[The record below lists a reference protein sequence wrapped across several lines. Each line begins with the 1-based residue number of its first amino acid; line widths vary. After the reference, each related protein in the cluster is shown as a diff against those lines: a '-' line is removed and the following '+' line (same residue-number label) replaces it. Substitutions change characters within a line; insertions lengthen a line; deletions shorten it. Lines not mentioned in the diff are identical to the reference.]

1 MYCKYCGAEVSY
13 DTAVCP
19 KCGAVVNPDKLNE
32 ALSKAKPRGRGKN
45 KNVAGV
51 LAFFLGGLGIHRF
64 YLGQWWGIFYLLFI
78 WTYIPA
84 IVSFIEAF
92 VFWFGSEEEF
102 DRKYNYR

>member
-1 MYCKYCGAEVSY
+1 MYCKYCGTEVSY

-32 ALSKAKPRGRGKN
+32 ALSKAKPKN
-45 KNVAGV
+45 RKSKNVAGV

-64 YLGQWWGIFYLLFI
+64 YLGQWWGIFYLLFV

-84 IVSFIEAF
+84 IISFFEAL
-92 VFWFGSEEEF
+92 VFWFSSEESF
-102 DRKYNYR
+102 DRKYNS